1 MAQQPTQNPSGVCN
15 LIHKPPEGCAH
26 PGRTERRL
34 HALSGQEV
42 EVVCCRMTKYTLGLG
57 SGSHQTA
64 SSALSGQVVEVVC
77 CRMTEMQAGLY
88 THFLTSNAA
97 RRLLSGQKAAR
108 VLSAITGTTTRV
120 ARHRA
125 ARNECRKRMLQP
137 NTSCPCTA

>member
-1 MAQQPTQNPSGVCN
+1 M
-15 LIHKPPEGCAH
+15 
-26 PGRTERRL
+26 
-34 HALSGQEV
+34 
-42 EVVCCRMTKYTLGLG
+42 VCCRMTKYTLGLG

-108 VLSAITGTTTRV
+108 VLSAITGAAPRV
-120 ARHRA
+120 ARRRA
-125 ARNECRKRMLQP
+125 ARNACRNRMP
-137 NTSCPCTA
+137 HPDPSYPCTA